1 MKTFLVR
8 SPAKINI
15 CLNVVGKQPDGYHQL
30 DMVILPLAMHDS
42 MLFSELRKNEDNFVT
57 VDDYSLGI
65 INYNLVSS
73 AIDKLKKVKGFEN
86 SFRVSIHKVIP
97 MQSGLGGGS
106 SNAALT
112 LVALNKYL
120 KLGFTD
126 DELIEIG
133 KPLGADIPFF
143 IMGKP
148 ARCRGIGEQL
158 DFINIKNN
166 YHVLIVKPS
175 EGCSTKGVYEVSDTM
190 NLPTGNVETVIK
202 ALEEGDDDLLAA
214 SIFNALEEPAMSLV
228 PEIKI
233 IKQKLFDMGLKIVQM
248 TGSGSAVFA
257 LSTDLKQ
264 LKKVAKQLEEHDH
277 YLVEITKVI
286 K

>member
-42 MLFSELRKNEDNFVT
+42 MLFTEIRKNEDNFVT
-57 VDDYSLGI
+57 VDDYSMGL

-73 AIDKLKKVKGFEN
+73 AIDKLKSIKKFEN

-158 DFINIKNN
+158 DFVNVKNN
-166 YHVLIVKPS
+166 YYVLIVKPT

-190 NLPTGNVETVIK
+190 SLPTGNVETVIK
-202 ALEEGDDDLLAA
+202 ALEEGDDDLLAK

-233 IKQKLFDMGLKIVQM
+233 IKQKLFDIGLKVVQM

-257 LSTDLKQ
+257 LSTDLKL
-264 LKKVAKQLEEHDH
+264 LKKVAKQLEDQ
-277 YLVEITKVI
+277 YLVEITKVL